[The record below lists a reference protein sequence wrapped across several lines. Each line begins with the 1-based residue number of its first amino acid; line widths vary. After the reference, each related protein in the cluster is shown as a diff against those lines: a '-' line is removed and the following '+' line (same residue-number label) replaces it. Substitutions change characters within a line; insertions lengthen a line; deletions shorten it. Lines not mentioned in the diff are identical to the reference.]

1 MFPEATFI
9 NNMSTNL
16 IVFEKDIENPL
27 YEGFIYYLEI
37 NDLKDITLIFKKRL
51 TTKKALDKI
60 KKLTKEV
67 WSIYKE
73 DYKVA

>member
-27 YEGFIYYLEI
+27 YEGFINYLEI